1 MIFVIF
7 SVCFNFYI
15 TKVSFVDCKFNC
27 LSSRVISFT
36 FYSYSCFASI
46 YIVCAGF
53 DCVINIFCKFNTIY
67 SYFNIWNDGFSS
79 VCIRTTNN
87 FNFNIC
93 ISDVLV
99 CYSSFFTCINRITS
113 DCIVLICNVG
123 FLQCSYNCRTNGNSF
138 SIFCCIC

>member
-1 MIFVIF
+1 MVFVIF

-53 DCVINIFCKFNTIY
+53 DCIINIFCKLNTIY
-67 SYFNIWNDGFSS
+67 SYFNSWSDSFSS
-79 VCIRTTNN
+79 ICIRTTNN

-93 ISDVLV
+93 ISDILV
-99 CYSSFFTCINRITS
+99 CYSSCFGSSNFSFTS
-113 DCIVLICNVG
+113 CIVFVFDIC
-123 FLQCSYNCRTNGNSF
+123 FY
-138 SIFCCIC
+138 